1 MADAVPDADMLE
13 AGVPVSGRP
22 DVVPDASMSVPGM
35 SDSGR
40 ADSAAGNA
48 GVATPDAV
56 LPDAVLPGTVVAD
69 SAASDGAAA
78 DATAPDPT
86 VSDPT
91 VSDPTA
97 PDPTVS
103 DPTASD
109 ATAPDVGTSDP
120 ARSASPTR
128 PGQLDRVGTA
138 GYDEL
143 PDGVVVAGADG
154 RVEVLNAAGGRLL
167 GVDPRA
173 GVGQDYRDV
182 LPLTDLA
189 GRDWWACTDPYRG
202 LDIRTGQPERVLELH
217 RGPRRGRQLL
227 VTARYVRDGGRLARL
242 IVAFRDTRARERADR
257 DRADVVSAVA
267 HEIRSPLTTVK
278 GFTATVLAKWD
289 RLTDDQKRTM
299 LRAVEADADRVTRLL
314 SDLLDVSRID
324 AGRLT
329 LHPQVVDLPAA
340 VERVL
345 AGRVASGD
353 SVDRFDLRV
362 TSLLPET
369 WLDPDRVAQV
379 LGNLVE
385 NAVRHGAGQVSVTV
399 TAGSTLAGAPAAVLT
414 VADQGAG
421 IRPEVRPRIFRPFW
435 RGDRAGGS
443 GLGLHIVKG
452 LVEAHGG
459 TVDVDEAPGGG
470 ARFRVVFPAGAPPY
484 QDPLSAS

>member
-1 MADAVPDADMLE
+1 M
-13 AGVPVSGRP
+13 
-22 DVVPDASMSVPGM
+22 
-35 SDSGR
+35 R
-40 ADSAAGNA
+40 ADEHAES
-48 GVATPDAV
+48 
-56 LPDAVLPGTVVAD
+56 
-69 SAASDGAAA
+69 SGARHRA
-78 DATAPDPT
+78 
-86 VSDPT
+86 
-91 VSDPTA
+91 
-97 PDPTVS
+97 
-103 DPTASD
+103 
-109 ATAPDVGTSDP
+109 
-120 ARSASPTR
+120 R
-128 PGQLDRVGTA
+128 PGEDPGLAAVEQPPLD
-138 GYDEL
+138 YDDL
-143 PDGVVVAGADG
+143 PDGVLVAGPDG
-154 RVEVLNAAGGRLL
+154 RVEALNAAGCRLL
-167 GVDPRA
+167 GVAPGA
-173 GVGQDYRDV
+173 CLGLDYREV
-182 LPLTDLA
+182 LPLVDLT

-202 LDIRTGQPERVLELH
+202 LATRTGQPERSLELD
-217 RGPRRGRQLL
+217 RGPGRGRQLL
-227 VTARYVRDGGRLARL
+227 VTARYVRAGGRLVRL
-242 IVAFRDTRARERADR
+242 VIAFRDSRVRERADR

-353 SVDRFDLRV
+353 TVDRFDLRV
-362 TSLLPET
+362 TLPLPET

-379 LGNLVE
+379 LGNLIE
-385 NAVRHGAGQVSVTV
+385 NALRHGAGRVSVTV
-399 TAGSTLAGAPAAVLT
+399 AAGSTPAGAPAAVLT

-421 IRPEVRPRIFRPFW
+421 ISPEVRHRIFRPFW
-435 RGDRAGGS
+435 QGGRASGS

-459 TVDVDEAPGGG
+459 TVEVDEAPGGG

-484 QDPLSAS
+484 ADPADSG